1 LLDGEIALLVGEDR
15 RPGTKGPLDAGRSH
29 EFVTA
34 EGWPC
39 LIKPTTQSMSPR
51 PCAGS
56 RQRGFAQW

>member
-34 EGWPC
+34 EG
-39 LIKPTTQSMSPR
+39 
-51 PCAGS
+51 
-56 RQRGFAQW
+56 